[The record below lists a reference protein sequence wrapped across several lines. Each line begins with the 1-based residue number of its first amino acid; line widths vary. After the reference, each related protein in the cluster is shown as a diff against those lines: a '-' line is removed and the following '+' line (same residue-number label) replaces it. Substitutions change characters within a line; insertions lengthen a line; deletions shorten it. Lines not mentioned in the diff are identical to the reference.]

1 MFQLYSP
8 HAQPHSPY
16 SHPYFPHF
24 QPDPRILTQIPCIP
38 TQYPT
43 FLAFLA
49 FPPSFPA
56 FPPIFSAFPPP
67 FPPPPHSPH
76 SVPHFPIPAFTDSQ
90 ANLRV
95 NTEKSKLYF
104 NLIQKLICEFVVNL
118 IKKWNCIA
126 NGKVFTLK
134 NILHYNWV
142 ELSIFIQYL
151 VISKLLSYQF
161 FRVILTRNL

>member
-1 MFQLYSP
+1 MLPSSSGILAKAVNTEILTKNRPDSP
-8 HAQPHSPY
+8 HSHPHSLH
-16 SHPYFPHF
+16 SHP
-24 QPDPRILTQIPCIP
+24 D
-38 TQYPT
+38 
-43 FLAFLA
+43 
-49 FPPSFPA
+49 S
-56 FPPIFSAFPPP
+56 
-67 FPPPPHSPH
+67 PHSHPDSPHSHPDFPCFHPDSTRFHHTSH

-142 ELSIFIQYL
+142 ELGIFIQYL

>member
-1 MFQLYSP
+1 MPNLI
-8 HAQPHSPY
+8 
-16 SHPYFPHF
+16 
-24 QPDPRILTQIPCIP
+24 PRIPTLISRISNLIP
-38 TQYPT
+38 
-43 FLAFLA
+43 AFS
-49 FPPSFPA
+49 PRFPA
-56 FPPIFSAFPPP
+56 FPPNTPHSLHSSHFHPHSPHSHLYSLHSHPH

-95 NTEKSKLYF
+95 NIEKSKLYF